1 MSTHEQ
7 PGRAKPRKV
16 VRHCLPYFRSN
27 TAAGDVNMAHPG
39 RPPPVPELDLA
50 RAAEGA
56 GDGGVVGGDGRDG
69 ADGALLAH
77 GDGRHGGIAARPAAP
92 HTLELVVVP
101 EAPDEALRRGG
112 HVHRTSALREK
123 GSYPKSD

>member
-1 MSTHEQ
+1 MSKSRTH
-7 PGRAKPRKV
+7 PV
-16 VRHCLPYFRSN
+16 
-27 TAAGDVNMAHPG
+27 

-69 ADGALLAH
+69 AHGALLAH

-92 HTLELVVVP
+92 HPLELVMVP
-101 EAPDEALRRGG
+101 EAPDEALPQPAHSLARL
-112 HVHRTSALREK
+112 SSIKPEDY
-123 GSYPKSD
+123 SP